1 MSIQDSRG
9 NVLEFTSNVVTV
21 TDGNSQPHRFHAMWL
36 RDNMVSATTRDATSG
51 QRLLR
56 VTDIPQDVSI
66 RSAAIECD
74 TLCLVFGPDDLAVTF
89 PLDKLFTDSY
99 DRQRPEEHGWLAP
112 EIELFGSNTDPGQF
126 VADFSDVMTDDKSLY
141 TWLSGVQRWGI
152 GRLVDGP
159 TAEQTVVR
167 VAERFGYVRETNYGR
182 FNNVRPSASRA
193 NLADSE
199 LALQAHTDNPYRDPV
214 PTLQLLHCVANQSTG
229 GETLM
234 VDGFAA
240 VKALQS
246 KSPEAFDILSKYP
259 ARFEYYGNG
268 TQCLTSKAC
277 LIDVMVDGQLRGVR
291 FNNRSIAPLVDVPF
305 DVMEA
310 YYEAYR
316 SLSDIIDSGEHA
328 VRFALKPGHV
338 VLFANTRAMHAR
350 TAVTQRAETRWLQ
363 GCYAD
368 IDGLLSTLGVLSRQF
383 SPTSN
388 ECS

>member
-1 MSIQDSRG
+1 MSNQDSRG
-9 NVLEFTSNVVTV
+9 NVLAFTSNVVTV
-21 TDGNSQPHRFHAMWL
+21 TDVNGQPQRFHAMWL

-56 VTDIPQDVSI
+56 VTDIPQDVFI
-66 RSAAIECD
+66 RSAAIEDD
-74 TLCLVFGPDDLAVTF
+74 TLCLVFGPDDLAATF
-89 PLDKLFTDSY
+89 PLDKLFADSY

-126 VADFSDVMTDDKSLY
+126 VADYNDVMTDDKSLY
-141 TWLSGVQRWGI
+141 TWLCGVQRWGI

-159 TAEQTVVR
+159 TAEQTVLR

-182 FNNVRPSASRA
+182 FNNVRPSSSRA

-246 KSPEAFDILSKYP
+246 KSPEAFDVLSKYP
-259 ARFEYYGNG
+259 ARFEYFGNG
-268 TQCLTSKAC
+268 TQCLTSKVC

-316 SLSDIIDSGEHA
+316 SLSNIIDSGEHA

-388 ECS
+388 E